1 MVAKNAKSDFA
12 KNSSP
17 RFPEIAKRKN
27 LVSSASRS
35 AATRSDDAAVRRSLT
50 LTRATAAAHV
60 RFRTR
65 RTTNHPRPTP
75 RSSSYH
81 RDTERQSWH
90 RGKNRHGLLNHRDLC
105 GAPRAR
111 PRQGAAACAAYA
123 DKVESQRRELGLGK
137 PPSALSAGLVSPGGA
152 ARGAGTRS
160 VATAGLFGLGLPE
173 LVVIGGVAA
182 VLFGPSKLPE
192 LGKSLGK
199 TVKSFQA
206 AATEFSDELKEGREA
221 AEEAEAAEPK
231 QIEDGEDKKTE

>member
-1 MVAKNAKSDFA
+1 MIVYVANCRELWWPKTQKVTA

-111 PRQGAAACAAYA
+111 PRRVLRACAAYA
-123 DKVESQRRELGLGK
+123 DVVRDVR
-137 PPSALSAGLVSPGGA
+137 PGWIR
-152 ARGAGTRS
+152 ARVPG
-160 VATAGLFGLGLPE
+160 
-173 LVVIGGVAA
+173 
-182 VLFGPSKLPE
+182 
-192 LGKSLGK
+192 
-199 TVKSFQA
+199 QA
-206 AATEFSDELKEGREA
+206 AQCAERRPGFTRGRR
-221 AEEAEAAEPK
+221 PRCRR
-231 QIEDGEDKKTE
+231 